1 MNERRANVGKQGSR
15 DERAHDDTEAHGP
28 EVSRRTPIP
37 ILCAFAA
44 LHPFCALIALRTGW
58 RFPGVS
64 LPRARPP
71 ACPLQTEQ
79 ISHTCRLALAWTIP
93 ARTPQPTGQH
103 MPALRR
109 SPVSLRSSLS
119 RRPCRQVTN
128 LKTPRTAGR
137 ASGLVAERRTEQRTW
152 RRCTPQT
159 LAGVCA
165 PRHPPPRAAS
175 TGSAAGLAVRS
186 PRGRLCCSG
195 TEPDAEPLPVPAPW
209 APARVLRPRMRSWQ
223 ICDRRRVR
231 GCVVRS
237 KGGEPERA
245 QTARG
250 RASECICG
258 ALQAQNPPA
267 CHTRRRRR
275 APCALARSRKTCC
288 NHDASVHG
296 SLRPSAFRTSRTGC
310 LTARDGRVVARA
322 RMRTRARARAH
333 THTHTHRSSRC

>member
-1 MNERRANVGKQGSR
+1 M
-15 DERAHDDTEAHGP
+15 
-28 EVSRRTPIP
+28 
-37 ILCAFAA
+37 
-44 LHPFCALIALRTGW
+44 
-58 RFPGVS
+58 
-64 LPRARPP
+64 
-71 ACPLQTEQ
+71 
-79 ISHTCRLALAWTIP
+79 
-93 ARTPQPTGQH
+93 
-103 MPALRR
+103 
-109 SPVSLRSSLS
+109 
-119 RRPCRQVTN
+119 
-128 LKTPRTAGR
+128 
-137 ASGLVAERRTEQRTW
+137 
-152 RRCTPQT
+152 
-159 LAGVCA
+159 
-165 PRHPPPRAAS
+165 
-175 TGSAAGLAVRS
+175 RS

-322 RMRTRARARAH
+322 RMRTRARAR
-333 THTHTHRSSRC
+333 THTHTEAAAVECPEGVCESAVPCHACRWARCAGLLHLLRLPGSTCVARARICNNTAREIERDRRTRACERVEDRYMDMDFQVV